1 MIVMHFK
8 LMKLQKKESNIHQMK
23 LKIVLKKIRNGLFL
37 EILMEIYVD
46 NNTNWYSIKI
56 KDNFWL
62 YYISS

>member
-37 EILMEIYVD
+37 EYLMEIYID
-46 NNTNWYSIKI
+46 NNTN
-56 KDNFWL
+56 
-62 YYISS
+62 